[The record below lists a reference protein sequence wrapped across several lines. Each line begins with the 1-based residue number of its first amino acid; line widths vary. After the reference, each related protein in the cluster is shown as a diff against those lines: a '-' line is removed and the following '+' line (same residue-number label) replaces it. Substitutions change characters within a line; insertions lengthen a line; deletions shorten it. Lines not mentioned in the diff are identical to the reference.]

1 MRDGDLLS
9 PSLSP
14 SLNALSS
21 PTSGVVCRKKLQ
33 LFLSFSHEMG
43 DLSVE
48 QALLEAL

>member
-21 PTSGVVCRKKLQ
+21 SGVVCRKKLQ